1 MPLNNENVN
10 ISDIKLG
17 IESINAGYI
26 GHTIVYP
33 NVREIVSAV
42 FTDTST
48 LDAAGGTRYLRI
60 TGEIGAT
67 YNLTGYGAGSYIL
80 SSAVYDQPIV
90 IDSNGSSPCYTGS
103 NRTITTTLT
112 PTNSTS
118 IQGGAAN
125 ISNSITQSGGSGITS
140 FTPSITKTITNITR
154 VTTTINGTL
163 KWAPGAEFTV
173 SFTAPADVTRVNYY
187 MAEAFGTGTTFSYSG
202 TQTVAN
208 TGGSTSFTA
217 TITSGTPD
225 YVNANVYIYEN
236 SCYSANDQTTTDLYP

>member
-1 MPLNNENVN
+1 MPLNNQHVN
-10 ISDIKLG
+10 IADIKLG
-17 IESINAGYI
+17 IESIAASYA

-33 NVREIVSAV
+33 NTREIVSAA

-48 LDAAGGTRYLRI
+48 LNASGGTRYLRI
-60 TGEIGAT
+60 TGQIGAT
-67 YNLTGYGAGSYIL
+67 YSLTGYGAGNYIL
-80 SSAVYDQPIV
+80 SSSPYDQPIV
-90 IDSNGSSPCYTGS
+90 IDSNGSSPCFSGS

-112 PTNSTS
+112 PTNSTT

-125 ISNSITQSGGSGITS
+125 ISNSFTQDGGTGIVS

-154 VTTTINGTL
+154 VTTTVNGTL
-163 KWAPGAEFTV
+163 KWATGAEFTI
-173 SFTAPADVTRVNYY
+173 SFTAPADTTRVDYY
-187 MAEAFGTGTTFSYSG
+187 IAEAFGTGATFSYSG

-225 YVNANVYIYEN
+225 YVNANIYIYEN